1 MKTFPLLLTIL
12 TRGQREH
19 GLYKELHKALYKK
32 LYKEEEEVKL
42 ATAAHTCSTQCWSLL
57 LGRGGSTGSQKQFL
71 LPPLL
76 CSYYSKNKL
85 GKAKRSCIY
94 KKEEGEIV
102 HNNSHL
108 LTHCWLFLTHIENE
122 SFGRF

>member
-12 TRGQREH
+12 TCGQREH

-42 ATAAHTCSTQCWSLL
+42 ATAAHTCSTRCWSLL

-71 LPPLL
+71 PPSLL
-76 CSYYSKNKL
+76 CSYYSNKVRE
-85 GKAKRSCIY
+85 AK
-94 KKEEGEIV
+94 KK
-102 HNNSHL
+102 L
-108 LTHCWLFLTHIENE
+108 YL
-122 SFGRF
+122 

>member
-42 ATAAHTCSTQCWSLL
+42 ATAAHTCSKSNA
-57 LGRGGSTGSQKQFL
+57 GH
-71 LPPLL
+71 
-76 CSYYSKNKL
+76 SY
-85 GKAKRSCIY
+85 
-94 KKEEGEIV
+94 
-102 HNNSHL
+102 
-108 LTHCWLFLTHIENE
+108 
-122 SFGRF
+122 